1 MGKKILVATDFSE
14 LGRAAVSAALELAK
28 ALDAQV
34 DVLHAFTM
42 LGMADSGG
50 YTAAQLQQFES
61 NAQVDL
67 SRAADAVASAGRL
80 DASLLQPGEPA
91 QQILRA
97 AESRAADLIVLG
109 SHGRRGLTRMV
120 LGSTAE
126 DVLRKAQVPVLVIK
140 EARAPSFATIGVA
153 VDLGEESARVVATG
167 FELANALG
175 AKAHLLHAYAPIVV
189 PNEFG
194 AGTIPYESL
203 HEKARESLRDL
214 ASPYERTPTM
224 GKCVV
229 ELGDPTSVIL
239 ELAQQLKLDLIVLG
253 TQAKQGFTRLVA
265 GSVAESVL
273 RQSTAPVLIAKHR
286 RG

>member
-14 LGRAAVSAALELAK
+14 LGRAAVVTALELAK

-50 YTAAQLQQFES
+50 YTAAQLQQFET
-61 NAQVDL
+61 NARADL
-67 SRAADAVASAGRL
+67 SQAADAIGRAGRL
-80 DASLLQPGEPA
+80 GESLLAPGEPS

-97 AESRAADLIVLG
+97 AESHKADLIVLG
-109 SHGRRGLTRMV
+109 SRGRRGLSRMV

-126 DVLRKAQVPVLVIK
+126 HVLRKAHVPVLVIK
-140 EARAPSFATIGVA
+140 EPNTRPLATIGVA
-153 VDLGEESARVVATG
+153 VDLGEDSTRVVATS
-167 FELANALG
+167 FELASALG
-175 AKAHLLHAYAPIVV
+175 AKVHLLHAYAPVVV
-189 PNEFG
+189 PNEYG

-203 HEKARESLRDL
+203 HEKAREALRDL
-214 ASPYERTPTM
+214 ASPYEHSPAM

-229 ELGDPTSVIL
+229 QLGDPTTVIL
-239 ELAQQLKLDLIVLG
+239 ELTEQLKLDLVVLG

-273 RQSTAPVLIAKHR
+273 RQSPAPVLIAKHR
-286 RG
+286 KA